1 MPSQAHFYDCTCATS
16 RWRLSL
22 QIDEPNKSE
31 RPVLVGGA
39 DPINVTPFPRDRVH
53 VSEAVTA
60 AATRVLRSGKLSMFT
75 SDEVSLFES
84 EFADFVGAKHAI
96 MVNSCTTAIVASLV
110 AAGIR
115 AGDRVAVPAYT
126 YIGSAMPIL
135 AIGAIPVPIDIDPEN
150 QSLDPEELASAFSQF
165 TIRAVIHVHLFG
177 QSAYVQEIATLCRK
191 NGAAYIA
198 DCAQLL
204 GNRPVTA
211 LLAEQGSTCFSFGD
225 SKLLRIGEGGAI
237 VTNSDE
243 LAERV
248 RRVRHEGEQW
258 TRLGA
263 SRLAGLKPVPNDVL
277 NGLASVQLGLNFR
290 PLAVAAAIGRAM
302 LRDLPARLD
311 VIRNNALMLSD
322 MLEDCEW
329 IERPVPTGRTWW
341 TYPVQV
347 VNHSLHRDV
356 WLAALLAEKVPA
368 GVHFPLLIP
377 EHPAVKAA
385 LENRNLHFPGA
396 TRFAETHLVLPI
408 YPGLESIHIKR
419 MGNAIHRIGSHLQ
432 FLQSEEGHKRAAD
445 LLNDRA
451 IDELCS
457 GLFLFLSPGS

>member
-1 MPSQAHFYDCTCATS
+1 M
-16 RWRLSL
+16 
-22 QIDEPNKSE
+22 QIDETHRSN
-31 RPVLVGGA
+31 RPVLIGGV
-39 DPINVTPFPRDRVH
+39 DPISVTPFPRDRVH
-53 VSEAVTA
+53 VSEAVIEA
-60 AATRVLRSGKLSMFT
+60 ANRALYSGKWSMFT

-110 AAGIR
+110 AVGVR

-150 QSLDPEELASAFSQF
+150 QSMDPEELAAVFNQFS
-165 TIRAVIHVHLFG
+165 IRAVIHVHLFG
-177 QSAYVQEIATLCRK
+177 QSAYIEEIVALCRQ

-211 LLAEQGSTCFSFGD
+211 LLAQQGTACFSFGD

-237 VTNSDE
+237 ATNSDE
-243 LAERV
+243 LAERL

-263 SRLAGLKPVPNDVL
+263 SRLAGLKPVPYDVI

-302 LRDLPARLD
+302 LQELPSRLD

-322 MLEDCEW
+322 MLEGCEW
-329 IERPVPTGRTWW
+329 LECPAPTGRTGW
-341 TYPVQV
+341 TYPVRV
-347 VNHSLHRDV
+347 VDHFLHRDV

-377 EHPAVKAA
+377 EHPAVNAA
-385 LENRNLHFPGA
+385 LENRNVHFPGA
-396 TRFAETHLVLPI
+396 TRFAETHFVLPI
-408 YPGLESIHIKR
+408 YPGVESIHIRR
-419 MGNAIHRIGSHLQ
+419 MGDAIHRIGSHVQL
-432 FLQSEEGHKRAAD
+432 LQSEEGHKHATD
-445 LLNDRA
+445 LLNGRG
-451 IDELCS
+451 IEELCS
-457 GLFLFLSPGS
+457 GLFLFLSPAS